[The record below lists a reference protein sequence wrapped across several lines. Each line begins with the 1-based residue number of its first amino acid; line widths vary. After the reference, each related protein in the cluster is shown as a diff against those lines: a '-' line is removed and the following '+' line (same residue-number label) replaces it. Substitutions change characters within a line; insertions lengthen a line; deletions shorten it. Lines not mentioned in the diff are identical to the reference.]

1 MKMDFMVPG
10 ISKCGT
16 TTLCH
21 QLGEHPQ
28 IFLPPEKE
36 PHHFIRSD
44 MSSDEAAYKSLFAT
58 ARPGQ
63 LLGEG
68 SQMYASQGYEE
79 LVSLRLQQ
87 HNPQMKLI
95 FCARNPLTRIESSYR
110 EFHHSGA
117 KYAVNAPFGIANAL
131 RELPALLQDSHY
143 WQRLQPFRQ
152 RFGDGQILIVLL
164 EDLQRD
170 AQHELARCYR
180 FLGVDATFQ
189 NPSAGTRLNS
199 QEEKRYDVSVQPSH
213 LPNSSIKGDG
223 VRVFLSGRDSPYR
236 RDFHAPTKLLP
247 QTVQGPGCSG
257 VPATRC
263 ERIQRCHP
271 PRHQCQRHS
280 QVATALSRSTASCV
294 AGVRSSEG
302 YA

>member
-152 RFGDGQILIVLL
+152 RFGDEQILVVLL

-199 QEEKRYDVSVQPSH
+199 QEEKRYDSRLLRFLRTNPHTGFKLSRVP
-213 LPNSSIKGDG
+213 LPLQERFFTAVGMRPRFKRSLVWEPG
-223 VRVFLSGRDSPYR
+223 VREQVIGALREDIHSFLAYCGKPADYWP
-236 RDFHAPTKLLP
+236 DFA
-247 QTVQGPGCSG
+247 
-257 VPATRC
+257 
-263 ERIQRCHP
+263 
-271 PRHQCQRHS
+271 
-280 QVATALSRSTASCV
+280 
-294 AGVRSSEG
+294 
-302 YA
+302 